1 MLGLHVGPTD
11 DHQDLLTDFF
21 EAIQYDYDA
30 YSLVMVH
37 SGNTKPNKMQNNHD
51 SN

>member
-21 EAIQYDYDA
+21 EAIQYDHA
-30 YSLVMVH
+30 YSLVMIH